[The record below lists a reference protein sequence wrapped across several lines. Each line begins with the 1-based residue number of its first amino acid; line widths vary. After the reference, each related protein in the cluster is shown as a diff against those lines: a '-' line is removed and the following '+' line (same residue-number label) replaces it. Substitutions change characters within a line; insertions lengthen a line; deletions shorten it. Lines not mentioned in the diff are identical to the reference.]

1 MFKNI
6 PAALA
11 AKPEDYKRLG
21 IQPGTPALWEDGL
34 RTDGK
39 AGSYEWWYFDSKLED
54 GSSLVIVFF
63 TGPMSAKKTDGFAPE
78 CSVELTRPDGTAYK
92 KFLHFTPEQARF
104 AKDRCDV
111 TMQDCWFRGDLH
123 HYDIHFVDEEIEVTV
138 ALDGSVP
145 PWRPDTGHIFFG
157 DTNFFA
163 WLPSVPEGNVQV
175 TIAHKG
181 KTETLAG
188 TGYHDHNWGNV
199 PMMTLMHHWYW
210 GRARIGEYQVISSYI
225 YGTKKYGYAEF
236 PIFMLA
242 KNGTIL
248 ADQARQYL
256 AYTEAEPHK
265 DEKTRKTIHNALIYD
280 YNDGTQ
286 HYRVTYK
293 REQDIGG
300 GSMTNKMPR
309 YKQLA
314 ARYLMGLDPSY
325 VRMTGT
331 AVLERLENGK
341 VVETV
346 SAPAIWEQM
355 YFGTDRP

>member
-1 MFKNI
+1 MFKSI

-11 AKPEDYKRLG
+11 VKPEDYARLG
-21 IQPGTPALWEDGL
+21 IQPGAPALWEDGL

-54 GSSLVIVFF
+54 GSSLVIIFF

-78 CSVELTRPDGTAYK
+78 CNVELTRPDGTEYK
-92 KFLHFTPEQARF
+92 KFLHFAPEQARF
-104 AKDRCDV
+104 ARDRCDV

-123 HYDIHFVDEEIEVTV
+123 HYDIHFQDEELEVSVT
-138 ALDGSVP
+138 LDGGVP
-145 PWRPDTGHIFFG
+145 SWRPGTGHIFFG
-157 DTNFFA
+157 DTSFFA
-163 WLPSVPEGNVQV
+163 WLPSVPEGRVQAV
-175 TIAHKG
+175 LTRG
-181 KTETLAG
+181 GSTERLAG

-225 YGTKKYGYAEF
+225 YGAKKYGYTEF

-242 KNGTIL
+242 KNGEIL
-248 ADQARQYL
+248 ADKAEQYL
-256 AYTEAEPHK
+256 TYTEEEPCL
-265 DEKTRKTIHNALIYD
+265 DERTRKTVHNALIYD
-280 YNDGTQ
+280 YNDGAQ

-293 REQDIGG
+293 REKDIAG
-300 GSMTNKMPR
+300 GSMMDKLPP
-309 YKQLA
+309 YKRLA
-314 ARYLMGLDPSY
+314 ARCLMGLDPSY
-325 VRMTGT
+325 ARMTGT
-331 AVLERLENGK
+331 AVLERLEGDR